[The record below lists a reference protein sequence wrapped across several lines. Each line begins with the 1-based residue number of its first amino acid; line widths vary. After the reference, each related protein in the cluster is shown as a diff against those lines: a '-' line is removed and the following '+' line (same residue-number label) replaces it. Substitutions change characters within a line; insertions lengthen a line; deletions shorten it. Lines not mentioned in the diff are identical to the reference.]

1 MCSGLAARVV
11 NHSQPKSGEGRSK
24 GGGGG
29 GVAGLGIRPHGNTG
43 VNEDQ
48 FGQTGSGALKLL

>member
-24 GGGGG
+24 GGGF
-29 GVAGLGIRPHGNTG
+29 AGLGIRPHGNTG